1 LTGTK
6 NCGNLKKHGID
17 FETARL
23 VFEDPHSL
31 SELDRIVDE
40 EERWQTIGM
49 VGLHTLFVVHLWW
62 DEDGE
67 EVIRVISARKA
78 SAREKRV
85 MKLTKKQAKQLRALG
100 RMKDED
106 IDFSD
111 IPEKLDWSNAIVGK
125 FYRPVKESLTIRIDA
140 DVLAWLKK
148 QGKGYQTRINSY
160 LRQAMVRNKKKA
172 GTVGVTRKKK
182 SAS

>member
-1 LTGTK
+1 
-6 NCGNLKKHGID
+6 
-17 FETARL
+17 
-23 VFEDPHSL
+23 
-31 SELDRIVDE
+31 
-40 EERWQTIGM
+40 
-49 VGLHTLFVVHLWW
+49 
-62 DEDGE
+62 
-67 EVIRVISARKA
+67 
-78 SAREKRV
+78 
-85 MKLTKKQAKQLRALG
+85 MKLTKRQAKQLRALE

-111 IPEKLDWSNAIVGK
+111 IPRLTGNEKFVVGK